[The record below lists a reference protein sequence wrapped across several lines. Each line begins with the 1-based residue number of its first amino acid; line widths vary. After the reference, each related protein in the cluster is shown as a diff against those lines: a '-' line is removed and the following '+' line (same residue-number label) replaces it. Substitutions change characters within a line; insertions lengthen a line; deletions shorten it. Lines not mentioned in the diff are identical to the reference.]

1 MKEEGV
7 QNKTESGDIC
17 AMVQIMDDSLITP
30 SSPPTLL
37 KGEGVGPSKNWVTFT
52 LYVGKVK
59 FHLLLQDSHPSLYST
74 KTLYHLYISDPF
86 W

>member
-1 MKEEGV
+1 MG
-7 QNKTESGDIC
+7 G
-17 AMVQIMDDSLITP
+17 LP
-30 SSPPTLL
+30 LFLLLYSSI
-37 KGEGVGPSKNWVTFT
+37 TFT

-59 FHLLLQDSHPSLYST
+59 FPLLLQDSHPSLYST